1 MGELIFL
8 ALIGIV
14 GVLCYNETLSY
25 SVAEYDRTGGPA
37 MYPQLV
43 LILLFI
49 ALALRAIQ
57 ILMTKEKPKFKWFT
71 LFKGSRGVFF
81 IAFVLFVFLM
91 DPLGFIVDATLF
103 LTGTSLYLY
112 YQTTGDKTLG
122 GAKAITLKVVLFAA
136 FNTAVFLFFTS
147 VLNVGVPEGIL
158 GFLF

>member
-81 IAFVLFVFLM
+81 IAFALFVFLM

-112 YQTTGDKTLG
+112 IRISIGQDPGRREGHNTEG
-122 GAKAITLKVVLFAA
+122 GALRRLQHG
-136 FNTAVFLFFTS
+136 
-147 VLNVGVPEGIL
+147 GVPVLHQRTERRSAEGIL